1 VAEQPDGRI
10 RVGTAE
16 RDAAM
21 KALGTHLETGH
32 LEVDEYTERVDR
44 AATARTAAEL
54 DELFADLPAP
64 HYRPPPVPPPAVHQ
78 PQQPGFPTAQFVR
91 PPLYGYD
98 VNRPLSHKSKLAAGL
113 LQILLPFGIG
123 RFYTG
128 HIGMAI
134 AQLFLSLIWVGVIWC
149 IIDGV
154 VILAQGG
161 TDRQGLQLRN

>member
-1 VAEQPDGRI
+1 M
-10 RVGTAE
+10 GTVE
-16 RDAAM
+16 REAAM
-21 KALGTHLETGH
+21 NALSKHLETGH
-32 LEVDEYTERVDR
+32 LEVDEYTQRMDR

-54 DELFADLPAP
+54 NELFVDLPAP
-64 HYRPPPVPPPAVHQ
+64 HYRPPPAPPAAVHQ
-78 PQQPGFPTAQFVR
+78 PQPPGFPIAQLAR

-134 AQLFLSLIWVGVIWC
+134 AQLFLSVLWVGVIWSV
-149 IIDGV
+149 IDGV
-154 VILAQGG
+154 LILAQGG

>member
-1 VAEQPDGRI
+1 M
-10 RVGTAE
+10 GTVE
-16 RDAAM
+16 REAAM
-21 KALGTHLETGH
+21 NALSKHLETGH
-32 LEVDEYTERVDR
+32 LEIDEYTQRIDR
-44 AATARTAAEL
+44 AATARTVAEL
-54 DELFADLPAP
+54 DELFVDLPAP
-64 HYRPPPVPPPAVHQ
+64 HYRPPPAVQ
-78 PQQPGFPTAQFVR
+78 PQPTELPAAQFMR
-91 PPLYGYD
+91 PSLYGYD

-134 AQLFLSLIWVGVIWC
+134 AQLLLSVVWIGIIWS

-154 VILAQGG
+154 LILAQGG